1 MLFILLFYQTTI
13 TTHSLFGSKIMASQI
28 LQCKLSETL
37 SFATFSHTALD
48 FFFDTLILSSLSSFG
63 GAFHHPDFRRKSS
76 TSRKRSAPTDDTE
89 ELQPRKRQAT
99 SQTEEDEKDTTNTA
113 KASRKSTGKNSSQK
127 AKFSA
132 NKGPVTL
139 TCPYC
144 SKDFTY
150 KYPPTAKA
158 SFAHHTTKCAR
169 EKSSQAADAASSA
182 EKKSSP
188 KKKSLP
194 SPKASASVKTE
205 IKAKA
210 TLAEKKEDLEEKSP
224 TKKQDSKP
232 AVAKDTT
239 PSSSKSAEKKTSSP
253 IKDNDFILSLKNN
266 RYKAIM
272 FAKFKEMGERKG
284 PEENPM
290 LDELKHEMLSLF
302 KQEVSNDGSLLMS
315 DRMMVSTWAVDDDDA
330 LESKC

>member
-169 EKSSQAADAASSA
+169 EKSSQAADAAS
-182 EKKSSP
+182 
-188 KKKSLP
+188 
-194 SPKASASVKTE
+194 VKTE

>member
-169 EKSSQAADAASSA
+169 EKSSQAADAAS
-182 EKKSSP
+182 
-188 KKKSLP
+188 
-194 SPKASASVKTE
+194 VKTE

-210 TLAEKKEDLEEKSP
+210 TLVEKKEDLEEKSP

>member
-1 MLFILLFYQTTI
+1 MTLHFY
-13 TTHSLFGSKIMASQI
+13 
-28 LQCKLSETL
+28 
-37 SFATFSHTALD
+37 
-48 FFFDTLILSSLSSFG
+48 LSSLFSFG

-99 SQTEEDEKDTTNTA
+99 SQTVEDEKDANTA

-139 TCPYC
+139 TCPFC

-169 EKSSQAADAASSA
+169 EKSSQAADADSPS

-188 KKKSLP
+188 KKSLP
-194 SPKASASVKTE
+194 SPKASASAKTE
-205 IKAKA
+205 NKAKA
-210 TLAEKKEDLEEKSP
+210 TPEKKQDLEEKSP

-239 PSSSKSAEKKTSSP
+239 PSSSKSAEKKTSSS

-302 KQEVSNDGSLLMS
+302 KQEVGNDGSLLMS

>member
-113 KASRKSTGKNSSQK
+113 KASRKSTGKNSSLK

-169 EKSSQAADAASSA
+169 EKSSQAADAAS
-182 EKKSSP
+182 
-188 KKKSLP
+188 
-194 SPKASASVKTE
+194 VKTE

-239 PSSSKSAEKKTSSP
+239 PSSTKSAEKKTSSP

>member
-1 MLFILLFYQTTI
+1 MTLHFY
-13 TTHSLFGSKIMASQI
+13 
-28 LQCKLSETL
+28 
-37 SFATFSHTALD
+37 
-48 FFFDTLILSSLSSFG
+48 LSSLFSFG

-99 SQTEEDEKDTTNTA
+99 SQTVEDEKDANTA

-139 TCPYC
+139 TCPFC

-169 EKSSQAADAASSA
+169 EKSSQAAD
-182 EKKSSP
+182 
-188 KKKSLP
+188 KKSLP

-239 PSSSKSAEKKTSSP
+239 PSSSKSAEKKTSSS

-302 KQEVSNDGSLLMS
+302 KQEVGNDGSLLMS

>member
-1 MLFILLFYQTTI
+1 
-13 TTHSLFGSKIMASQI
+13 MASQI

-113 KASRKSTGKNSSQK
+113 KASRKSTGKNSSLK

-169 EKSSQAADAASSA
+169 EKSSQ
-182 EKKSSP
+182 
-188 KKKSLP
+188 
-194 SPKASASVKTE
+194 ASASVKTE

>member
-1 MLFILLFYQTTI
+1 M
-13 TTHSLFGSKIMASQI
+13 
-28 LQCKLSETL
+28 
-37 SFATFSHTALD
+37 
-48 FFFDTLILSSLSSFG
+48 
-63 GAFHHPDFRRKSS
+63 
-76 TSRKRSAPTDDTE
+76 
-89 ELQPRKRQAT
+89 QPRKRQAT
-99 SQTEEDEKDTTNTA
+99 PQTVEDEKDTTNTA

-169 EKSSQAADAASSA
+169 EKSSQAADAYSPA

-194 SPKASASVKTE
+194 SPKASASVKTQ

-210 TLAEKKEDLEEKSP
+210 TPEKKEDLEEKSP
-224 TKKQDSKP
+224 AKKQDSKP

-239 PSSSKSAEKKTSSP
+239 PSSSKSAEKKTSSS
-253 IKDNDFILSLKNN
+253 IEDNDFILSLKNN

-272 FAKFKEMGERKG
+272 FAKFKELGERKG

>member
-1 MLFILLFYQTTI
+1 M
-13 TTHSLFGSKIMASQI
+13 
-28 LQCKLSETL
+28 
-37 SFATFSHTALD
+37 
-48 FFFDTLILSSLSSFG
+48 
-63 GAFHHPDFRRKSS
+63 
-76 TSRKRSAPTDDTE
+76 
-89 ELQPRKRQAT
+89 QPRKRQAT

-169 EKSSQAADAASSA
+169 EKSSQAADA
-182 EKKSSP
+182 
-188 KKKSLP
+188 
-194 SPKASASVKTE
+194 ASVKTE